1 MVDKLS
7 ELKPEDHSEVFIM
20 QAILAMAQHSLCPQT
35 YDKFC
40 GAYNELVQTRRLPL
54 DAV

>member
-20 QAILAMAQHSLCPQT
+20 QAVLAMAQHSLCPPT

-40 GAYNELVQTRRLPL
+40 DAYNELIQTRRLPL
-54 DAV
+54 DEV

>member
-7 ELKPEDHSEVFIM
+7 ELKPDDHPEVFIM
-20 QAILAMAQHSLCPQT
+20 YAVLSMAQHSLCPPT

-40 GAYNELVQTRRLPL
+40 EAYNELVQTRHLPL